1 MDKAKEKYGKECF
14 NVVNEP
20 IQLHHD
26 PDLPYIYFL
35 AIDPLHTVKLGRLK
49 HEYVSTYQV
58 LLCYISGAVNDVLR
72 RLALVYPGVMREFL
86 GELSLKYS
94 RSGMPGKM
102 ALNGPQIDKVWK
114 NLDLLHEKLVK
125 QGAGVI
131 GEGSVDYLQKLQALY
146 FMCARYL
153 FCLPVNQ

>member
-1 MDKAKEKYGKECF
+1 
-14 NVVNEP
+14 
-20 IQLHHD
+20 
-26 PDLPYIYFL
+26 
-35 AIDPLHTVKLGRLK
+35 
-49 HEYVSTYQV
+49 
-58 LLCYISGAVNDVLR
+58 
-72 RLALVYPGVMREFL
+72 MREFL

-153 FCLPVNQ
+153 FCSTSKSIRDSFNPFPAKVCLETMPGQSRISEMRLIECTTWGFSQKPPKSTFYIHIWRTTWTFRPRTTGGHSPLLIARAWRPVTLA

>member
-1 MDKAKEKYGKECF
+1 MEMDKAKEKYGKECF

-72 RLALVYPGVMREFL
+72 RLALTSLSFL
-86 GELSLKYS
+86 PYVQDSAPATFYQPIRL
-94 RSGMPGKM
+94 
-102 ALNGPQIDKVWK
+102 
-114 NLDLLHEKLVK
+114 LDLSSNPIRDEQPAHCR
-125 QGAGVI
+125 Q
-131 GEGSVDYLQKLQALY
+131 
-146 FMCARYL
+146 
-153 FCLPVNQ
+153 